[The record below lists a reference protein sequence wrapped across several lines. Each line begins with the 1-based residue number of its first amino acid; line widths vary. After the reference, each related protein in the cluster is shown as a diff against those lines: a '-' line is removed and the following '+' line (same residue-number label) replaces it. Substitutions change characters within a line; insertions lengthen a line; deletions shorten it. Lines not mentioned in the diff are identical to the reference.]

1 MNPLLERER
10 DGMDFCDYVY
20 DIQLRKWV
28 YRPLPMT
35 DREAA
40 LADAEQDQR
49 DEDRNR
55 KRQDWLDSEL

>member
-1 MNPLLERER
+1 MDER

-20 DIQLRKWV
+20 DIHKRKWV

-40 LADAEQDQR
+40 LDDA
-49 DEDRNR
+49 
-55 KRQDWLDSEL
+55 RQDAFAEHRWKREQEQLDRED